1 MLYILE
7 TYRVKANANHQ
18 AIPAN
23 VNISGDEEQHPSEEE
38 DTADM
43 TVGESNEKDLNPRD
57 HVVLTA
63 SCRSISPCI
72 AAVGSLA
79 ITTTALYF
87 SLDEEHPSNQKLDPK
102 VGVCSF
108 NSFWVF
114 YPSCYFCQ

>member
-23 VNISGDEEQHPSEEE
+23 VNISGDEEQHPAEEE

-43 TVGESNEKDLNPRD
+43 TVGENNEKDLNPRD

-87 SLDEEHPSNQKLDPK
+87 SLDEEHPNNQKLDPK
-102 VGVCSF
+102 VGVCSI
-108 NSFWVF
+108 NSF
-114 YPSCYFCQ
+114 